1 MLDDEELE
9 NVVFVPDNKRDQFRQ
24 QSSSSE
30 EYRAQL
36 INYMMIYDANCTWE
50 ELAGMCFYW
59 EKEKALEEV
68 KKHFQRKLGMLL
80 ALMFGFNIPSELII
94 SYIL

>member
-1 MLDDEELE
+1 MDDEELG
-9 NVVFVPDNKRDQFRQ
+9 NVVDIPKNMRDQFRQ
-24 QSSSSE
+24 QNSCSE

-50 ELAGMCFYW
+50 SVAGQCFYF
-59 EKEKALEEV
+59 EMEKALEEV

-80 ALMFGFNIPSELII
+80 ALMFWFSIFLQNL
-94 SYIL
+94 